1 MAKIENRKIVAT
13 ADITLHIVFYIF
25 ILGAT
30 FFMGKTLMGPILGV
44 SDYSSG
50 LSTPMEFSVP
60 EQGTATFNSNQ
71 VVPVKIV
78 GGRGV
83 VQINRP
89 VPNVLLIPFF
99 ILNFIFFGL
108 ILWIV
113 YSLRKIVQS
122 VRQKNPFTSTN
133 GKRLRIIAF
142 SMVGIE
148 LIRGLAD
155 LTKMLYLEPR
165 LHFETIL
172 IRSDISISLHVIIA
186 GLVILVIAEAFR
198 IGAEIKEEQEFT
210 V

>member
-13 ADITLHIVFYIF
+13 ADITLRIVFYIF

-50 LSTPMEFSVP
+50 LSTPMEFSVS

-172 IRSDISISLHVIIA
+172 IRSDISISLRVIIA

-198 IGAEIKEEQEFT
+198 IGAEITEEQELT

>member
-13 ADITLHIVFYIF
+13 ADITLRIVFYIF

-99 ILNFIFFGL
+99 ILNFIFSGL

-198 IGAEIKEEQEFT
+198 IGAEITQEQELT

>member
-13 ADITLHIVFYIF
+13 ADITLRIIFYIF

-172 IRSDISISLHVIIA
+172 IRSDISISLRVIIA

-198 IGAEIKEEQEFT
+198 IGAEITEEQELT

>member
-13 ADITLHIVFYIF
+13 ADITLRIVFYIF
-25 ILGAT
+25 ILGTT
-30 FFMGKTLMGPILGV
+30 FFMGKMLIGPILGV
-44 SDYSSG
+44 ADYSSG

-99 ILNFIFFGL
+99 ILNFIFSGL

-198 IGAEIKEEQEFT
+198 IGAEITQEQELT

>member
-13 ADITLHIVFYIF
+13 ADITLRIVFYIF

-99 ILNFIFFGL
+99 ILNFIFSGL

-113 YSLRKIVQS
+113 YSLWKIVQS
-122 VRQKNPFTSTN
+122 VRQKNPFTSIN

-172 IRSDISISLHVIIA
+172 IRSDISISLRVIIA

-198 IGAEIKEEQEFT
+198 IGAEITQEQELT

>member
-13 ADITLHIVFYIF
+13 ADITLRIVFYIF

-172 IRSDISISLHVIIA
+172 IRSDISISLGVIIA

-198 IGAEIKEEQEFT
+198 IGAEITEEQELT

>member
-13 ADITLHIVFYIF
+13 ADITLRIVFYIF

-113 YSLRKIVQS
+113 YSLWKIVQS

-172 IRSDISISLHVIIA
+172 IRSDISISLRVIIA

-198 IGAEIKEEQEFT
+198 IGAEITEEQELT

>member
-13 ADITLHIVFYIF
+13 ADITLRIVFYIF
-25 ILGAT
+25 ILGTT

-50 LSTPMEFSVP
+50 LSTPMEFSVS

-172 IRSDISISLHVIIA
+172 IRSDISISLRVIIA

-198 IGAEIKEEQEFT
+198 IGAEITQEQELT

>member
-13 ADITLHIVFYIF
+13 ADITLRIVFYIF

-99 ILNFIFFGL
+99 ILNFIFSGL

-198 IGAEIKEEQEFT
+198 IGAEITEEQELT

>member
-13 ADITLHIVFYIF
+13 ADITLRIIFYIF
-25 ILGAT
+25 ILGTT
-30 FFMGKTLMGPILGV
+30 FFMGKMLMGPILGLA
-44 SDYSSG
+44 DHSSG
-50 LSTPMEFSVP
+50 LSTPMEFSVS
-60 EQGTATFNSNQ
+60 EQGTATFDADN

-78 GGRGV
+78 RGRGI

-89 VPNVLLIPFF
+89 VPAVLMIPFF
-99 ILNFIFFGL
+99 LLNLIFSGL
-108 ILWIV
+108 ILWVV
-113 YSLRKIVQS
+113 YSLWKIVQS
-122 VRQKNPFTSTN
+122 VRQKNPFTTIN

-172 IRSDISISLHVIIA
+172 IRSDISISFHVIIA

-198 IGAEIKEEQEFT
+198 IGVEIKDEQEFT

>member
-13 ADITLHIVFYIF
+13 ADITLRIVFYIF

-50 LSTPMEFSVP
+50 LSTPMEFSVS

-99 ILNFIFFGL
+99 ILNFIFFVL

-113 YSLRKIVQS
+113 YSLWKIVQS

-172 IRSDISISLHVIIA
+172 IRSDISISLRVIIA

-198 IGAEIKEEQEFT
+198 IGAEITEEQELT

>member
-1 MAKIENRKIVAT
+1 MAKIENKKIVAT
-13 ADITLHIVFYIF
+13 ADITLRIIFYIF

-198 IGAEIKEEQEFT
+198 IGAEITEEQELT

>member
-13 ADITLHIVFYIF
+13 ADITLRIVFYIF

-30 FFMGKTLMGPILGV
+30 FFMGKMLMGPILGV

-78 GGRGV
+78 GGRGL

-99 ILNFIFFGL
+99 ILNFIFSGL

-113 YSLRKIVQS
+113 YSLWKIVQS

-172 IRSDISISLHVIIA
+172 IRSDISISFHVIVA

-198 IGAEIKEEQEFT
+198 IGAEITEEQEFT

>member
-13 ADITLHIVFYIF
+13 ADITLRIVFYIF

-148 LIRGLAD
+148 LIKGLAD

-172 IRSDISISLHVIIA
+172 IRSDISISLRVIIA

-198 IGAEIKEEQEFT
+198 IGAEITEEQELT

>member
-13 ADITLHIVFYIF
+13 ADITLRIVFYIF
-25 ILGAT
+25 ILGAA

-148 LIRGLAD
+148 LIKGLAD

-172 IRSDISISLHVIIA
+172 IRSDISISLRVIIA

-198 IGAEIKEEQEFT
+198 IGAEITEEQELT

>member
-13 ADITLHIVFYIF
+13 ADITLRIVFYIF

-172 IRSDISISLHVIIA
+172 IRSDISISLRVIIA

-198 IGAEIKEEQEFT
+198 IGAEITEEQELT